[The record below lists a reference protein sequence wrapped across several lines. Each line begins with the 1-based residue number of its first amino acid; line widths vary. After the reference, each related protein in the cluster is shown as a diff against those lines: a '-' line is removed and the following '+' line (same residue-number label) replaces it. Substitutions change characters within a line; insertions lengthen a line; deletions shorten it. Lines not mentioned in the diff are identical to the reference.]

1 MEIRLIGD
9 PVLRKRAKKVEKID
23 ENLKNVID
31 EMFSTMYLYDGVGLA
46 APQVGISLRFFIM
59 DSRENEG
66 DSLTAN
72 KEKGKK
78 VVINP
83 EIIEFLGEEVSF
95 EEGCLSIPD
104 IFEDVVRPEGVK
116 VRYQD
121 LSGNNIE
128 EELHGYQSRIFQ
140 HETDHLDGILFT
152 DKLPIVK
159 KALLKKE
166 LNKIIEKGKKRALEL
181 GEAVKR

>member
-23 ENLKNVID
+23 ENLKDVID

-72 KEKGKK
+72 K
-78 VVINP
+78 V
-83 EIIEFLGEEVSF
+83 
-95 EEGCLSIPD
+95 
-104 IFEDVVRPEGVK
+104 
-116 VRYQD
+116 
-121 LSGNNIE
+121 
-128 EELHGYQSRIFQ
+128 
-140 HETDHLDGILFT
+140 
-152 DKLPIVK
+152 
-159 KALLKKE
+159 
-166 LNKIIEKGKKRALEL
+166 
-181 GEAVKR
+181 